1 MDGKKALS
9 PSQPILKLVGKLE
22 IGGGRLLM
30 RFVIEE
36 TKVVIQTPLLA
47 EVQNAEVL
55 K

>member
-1 MDGKKALS
+1 MDGKKAL
-9 PSQPILKLVGKLE
+9 PLSQPILKLVGKLE

-30 RFVIEE
+30 RSVIEE

-47 EVQNAEVL
+47 QIQNAKVL